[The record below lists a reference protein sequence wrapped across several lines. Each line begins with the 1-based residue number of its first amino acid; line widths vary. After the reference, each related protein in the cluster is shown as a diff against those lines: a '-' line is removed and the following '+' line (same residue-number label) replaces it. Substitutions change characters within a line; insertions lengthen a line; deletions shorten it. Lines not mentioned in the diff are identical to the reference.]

1 MSSNFISCMC
11 KTEYQSSFI
20 VIYVKQPIH
29 IYPVFP
35 YILLYF
41 RLMLYK
47 EGTCCNKHFIYYR
60 ILNESEHQFLELWEI
75 TSKGCLPIWYY

>member
-1 MSSNFISCMC
+1 MY

-29 IYPVFP
+29 MYPGFP

-41 RLMLYK
+41 RLMIYK
-47 EGTCCNKHFIYYR
+47 EVTCRNLS
-60 ILNESEHQFLELWEI
+60 ILYIIVF
-75 TSKGCLPIWYY
+75 

>member
-1 MSSNFISCMC
+1 MSSNFISYIY

-29 IYPVFP
+29 IYPGFP

-47 EGTCCNKHFIYYR
+47 EDACCNLS
-60 ILNESEHQFLELWEI
+60 ILYIIVF
-75 TSKGCLPIWYY
+75 